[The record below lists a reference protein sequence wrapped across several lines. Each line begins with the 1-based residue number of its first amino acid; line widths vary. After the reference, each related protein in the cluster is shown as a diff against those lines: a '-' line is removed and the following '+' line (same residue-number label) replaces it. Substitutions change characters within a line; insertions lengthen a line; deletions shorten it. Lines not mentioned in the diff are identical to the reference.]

1 MNVNQTLCG
10 ILSPEE
16 DACGAVMLNTQ
27 STSTTILK
35 ALVDAGYIN
44 ESCGLSVENDG
55 SYFFIA
61 HDGELILAINHL
73 GAVSLEDKESTP

>member
-16 DACGAVMLNTQ
+16 DVCGAVMLNTQ
-27 STSTTILK
+27 STSTTVLQ
-35 ALVDAGYIN
+35 ALVDAGYIE

-55 SYFFIA
+55 RYFFIA
-61 HDGELILAINHL
+61 RDDELILAINHL
-73 GAVSLEDKESTP
+73 GVVSLEDKELSP